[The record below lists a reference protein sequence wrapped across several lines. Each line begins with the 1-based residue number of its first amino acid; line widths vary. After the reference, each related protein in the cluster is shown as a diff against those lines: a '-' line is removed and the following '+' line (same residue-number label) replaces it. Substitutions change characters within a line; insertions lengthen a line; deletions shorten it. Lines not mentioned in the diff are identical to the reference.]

1 MYRLVAK
8 GRSDTRHAMI
18 TCTDTLFFQNREA
31 QSEMP
36 QEAAAQTGVELHELV
51 KRSGELEKASVHGQA
66 GGYAQSHRAHG
77 GLKAMLPKYRIQ
89 SVPRGQTP
97 TPMSSCMR
105 KLASFSLHWS
115 RSCSHRSELAV
126 ECWQHFGDQQLERG
140 QVWLV
145 PFALEQIPTS
155 LVK

>member
-1 MYRLVAK
+1 
-8 GRSDTRHAMI
+8 
-18 TCTDTLFFQNREA
+18 
-31 QSEMP
+31 
-36 QEAAAQTGVELHELV
+36 
-51 KRSGELEKASVHGQA
+51 
-66 GGYAQSHRAHG
+66 
-77 GLKAMLPKYRIQ
+77 MLPKYRIQ

-97 TPMSSCMR
+97 LPLSSCRR

-145 PFALEQIPTS
+145 PFALEQIPRS
-155 LVK
+155 LVKLERQDTQCRIDLLHRKQLWIIMLSHPRTQLPMLRMTPIPQRLKQMSISPNTTAI